1 MASALVL
8 ANSPLATTNHQRL
21 TTLSDRTG
29 DYISGLFARE
39 DELLASLREEADR
52 TGLPPISVSADEGR
66 LLQVLLTAIRARRV
80 LEVGTLGGYSAIWMA
95 RALPEGGEL
104 LTIEIEPQHA
114 EFARRYIERAGLAD
128 RVDIRIGR
136 ALDVLPSLDGE
147 RFDAV
152 FIDADKE
159 PMPNYF
165 EWALRLLRPGGL
177 LIADNT
183 LWGGKVYDDAEQ
195 DEKTTAVREFNRRM
209 ATDPR
214 ILSILVPTHDGV
226 AIGVVR

>member
-1 MASALVL
+1 M
-8 ANSPLATTNHQRL
+8 
-21 TTLSDRTG
+21 SDRTG

-52 TGLPPISVSADEGR
+52 TGLPPIAVSADEGR
-66 LLQVLLTAIRARRV
+66 LLQVLLTSIRAQRV

-95 RALPEGGEL
+95 RALPDDGEL
-104 LTIEIEPQHA
+104 LTIEIEPKHA

-128 RVDIRIGR
+128 RIDIRIGR

-147 RFDAV
+147 QFDAV

-165 EWALRLLRPGGL
+165 EWSLRLLRPGGL

>member
-1 MASALVL
+1 V
-8 ANSPLATTNHQRL
+8 
-21 TTLSDRTG
+21 SDRTG
-29 DYISGLFARE
+29 DYISGLFAPE
-39 DELLASLREEADR
+39 DQLLASLREEADR
-52 TGLPPISVSADEGR
+52 TGLPPIAVSADEGR
-66 LLQVLLTAIRARRV
+66 LLQVLLTSVQARRV

-95 RALPEGGEL
+95 RALPEDGEL
-104 LTIEIEPQHA
+104 VTIEIDPKHA
-114 EFARRYIERAGLAD
+114 EFAKRYLERAGLANK
-128 RVDIRIGR
+128 VEIRIGR

-183 LWGGKVYDDAEQ
+183 LWGGRVFDDAEQ

-209 ATDPR
+209 ANDPR

>member
-1 MASALVL
+1 M
-8 ANSPLATTNHQRL
+8 
-21 TTLSDRTG
+21 SDRTG
-29 DYISGLFARE
+29 DYISALFAPE
-39 DELLASLREEADR
+39 DQLLASLREEADR

-66 LLQVLLTAIRARRV
+66 LLQVLLTSIKARRV

-95 RALPEGGEL
+95 RALPSDGEL
-104 LTIEIEPQHA
+104 LTIEIEPKHA
-114 EFARRYIERAGLAD
+114 EFARRYIERAGLGD
-128 RVDIRIGR
+128 RIEIRVGR

-147 RFDAV
+147 QFDAV

-177 LIADNT
+177 VIADNT
-183 LWGGKVYDDAEQ
+183 LWGGRVYDDAEQ